1 MCAFVRSERQLCASL
16 GAEHASKTE
25 ISWFLACA
33 RKKSLKGILCV
44 VEYHLD
50 QYKPGNSN
58 GTNQSVLQG

>member
-1 MCAFVRSERQLCASL
+1 MRFAALRAAIVRIVGRRDSEQ
-16 GAEHASKTE
+16 TE